1 MDAVKIRLKLR
12 ITQNVPKYARLAKGI
27 IVDAEPVATHP
38 ELMRVKSFGA
48 FENGALVRN
57 WELILPDEEI
67 EALLN
72 EG

>member
-1 MDAVKIRLKLR
+1 MKIRL
-12 ITQNVPKYARLAKGI
+12 TQDHPRYARLLQD
-27 IVDAEPVATHP
+27 VVVEAEPVVDPP
-38 ELMRVKSFGA
+38 ELMRVKGFGA

-57 WELILPDEEI
+57 WELVLPDEEV